1 MRRNHLLMKAVGMKL
16 LLKLTLLSG
25 FMASQLALGQTV
37 PAVPDTLRPTVN
49 SAPAADSV
57 RVGNSVL
64 TVDNSAIDSLG
75 ATPLTKKQEVVRRTI
90 IPRKAT
96 IKSLILPG
104 LGQAYVG
111 DYWKIP
117 FVYAGLGASIY
128 FLIDNNKQYL
138 KYENAY
144 RVAYNDNTK
153 GKGNGTASVYIR
165 GRKSEQQLGVAQ
177 LKQATSQFRGYR
189 DLNVILTLAIWALN
203 AVEANVTA
211 HLKTFDLSD
220 DISLRVQ
227 PNLHPTITGT
237 SVPGVRLTFNFKK

>member
-1 MRRNHLLMKAVGMKL
+1 MRGVGAKRWLLTVV
-16 LLKLTLLSG
+16 LSG
-25 FMASQLALGQTV
+25 LLTNQLALCQNT
-37 PAVPDTLRPTVN
+37 PAIPDTLRPTIN
-49 SAPAADSV
+49 PAPVADTI

-64 TVDNSAIDSLG
+64 TTENAVIDSLG
-75 ATPLTKKQEVVRRTI
+75 ATPLTKKAETARRTI
-90 IPRKAT
+90 IPRQAT

-128 FLIDNNKQYL
+128 FLIDNNRQYL
-138 KYENAY
+138 RYENAY
-144 RVAYNDNTK
+144 RVAYNDSTK
-153 GKGNGTASVYIR
+153 GKGKGTALLYIR
-165 GRKSEQQLGVAQ
+165 SRKAELELGVAQ
-177 LKQATSQFRGYR
+177 LKQATSQYRGYR
-189 DLNVILTLAIWALN
+189 DLNVILTVAIWALN
-203 AVEANVTA
+203 AVEANVAA

>member
-1 MRRNHLLMKAVGMKL
+1 MSGGGAKRWIGLVI
-16 LLKLTLLSG
+16 LSG
-25 FMASQLALGQTV
+25 WLSSQIVWGQTA
-37 PAVPDTLRPTVN
+37 PTKPDTLRPAESSTLM
-49 SAPAADSV
+49 ADSV
-57 RVGNSVL
+57 RVGSSVL
-64 TVDNSAIDSLG
+64 TLDNPAIDTLG
-75 ATPLTKKQEVVRRTI
+75 TTPLTKKQEAVRRII

-96 IKSLILPG
+96 IKSLMLPG

-117 FVYAGLGASIY
+117 LVYAGLGVSIY
-128 FLIDNNKQYL
+128 FLIDNNGQYL

-144 RVAYNDNTK
+144 REAYNDTSK
-153 GKGNGTASVYIR
+153 GKGNGTALVYIR

-177 LKQATSQFRGYR
+177 LKQATSTYRGYR
-189 DLNVILTLAIWALN
+189 DLNVILTVAIWALQ
-203 AVEANVTA
+203 AVEANVAA

-227 PNLHPTITGT
+227 PNLHPTIAGT

>member
-1 MRRNHLLMKAVGMKL
+1 MRGAGTKRWVWLV
-16 LLKLTLLSG
+16 LLSG
-25 FMASQLALGQTV
+25 FVSSQLAVGQTV

-57 RVGNSVL
+57 RVGSSVL
-64 TVDNSAIDSLG
+64 TIDNSAIDSLG
-75 ATPLTKKQEVVRRTI
+75 ATPLTKKAEAARRII

-117 FVYAGLGASIY
+117 LVYAGLGVSIY
-128 FLIDNNKQYL
+128 FLIDNNRQYL

-144 RVAYNDNTK
+144 RVAYNDTTK
-153 GKGNGTASVYIR
+153 GTGNGTAFVKVRS
-165 GRKSEQQLGVAQ
+165 SEVPLELGIAQ

-189 DLNVILTLAIWALN
+189 DLNVILTVAIWALN
-203 AVEANVTA
+203 AVEANVAA

-237 SVPGVRLTFNFKK
+237 SVPGVRLTFNLKK